1 MQNGVSEV
9 ERNVPGVDFP
19 WPNPSRPMFFL
30 INNGNEEIG
39 GSGTSYLNRTEAAS
53 VEKIVTLM
61 LKAGVVPDQIGV
73 VTPYEGQR
81 SYVVSH
87 MQKNGP
93 MRSDLYKE
101 IEVASVDSFQ
111 GREKDYIIVSCVRSN
126 TQQGIG
132 FLRDPRRLNVALTRA
147 RFGVII
153 VGNARLLAKN
163 PLWYALLTHFQQRN
177 CIVEG
182 PLNNLQVSMISL
194 SKPRISSNDKRL
206 TFTALGSQALG
217 LDVFDPLAPGN
228 STSGTYY
235 AKNWGDHP
243 DIQSFDLRSQNSSM
257 AHSETMTASSTNK
270 HVARGNQGD
279 SRHNPIYQQDPSG
292 TGSSTGKD
300 RMIRGPFADTISL
313 NSGMGFNSS
322 VLFPSDPFLDFIPAT
337 AGMGKNVKS
346 KMDSFDT
353 TSLRSQD
360 ETAR

>member
-1 MQNGVSEV
+1 
-9 ERNVPGVDFP
+9 
-19 WPNPSRPMFFL
+19 MFFL

-61 LKAGVVPDQIGV
+61 LKAGVVPEQIGV

-93 MRSDLYKE
+93 MRSELYKE

-147 RFGVII
+147 RYGVII

-228 STSGTYY
+228 SSSGTYY

-257 AHSETMTASSTNK
+257 AHTEAMTAASTNK
-270 HVARGNQGD
+270 HQPRGHQSD
-279 SRHNPIYQQDPSG
+279 SRHNPIYQQDAMGSG
-292 TGSSTGKD
+292 NASAAGATKD

-322 VLFPSDPFLDFIPAT
+322 VLFQSDPFLDFMPTPA
-337 AGMGKNVKS
+337 GIGKSMRGKV
-346 KMDSFDT
+346 DTFDT
-353 TSLRSQD
+353 ASLKSQD

>member
-1 MQNGVSEV
+1 
-9 ERNVPGVDFP
+9 
-19 WPNPSRPMFFL
+19 MFFL

-61 LKAGVVPDQIGV
+61 LKAGVVPEQIGV

-93 MRSDLYKE
+93 MRSELYKE

-147 RFGVII
+147 RYGVII

-228 STSGTYY
+228 SSSGTYY

-243 DIQSFDLRSQNSSM
+243 DIQAYDLRSQNSSM
-257 AHSETMTASSTNK
+257 AHTETMTASSTAK
-270 HVARGNQGD
+270 HQPRGSQSD
-279 SRHNPIYQQDPSG
+279 SRHNPIYQQDVSG
-292 TGSSTGKD
+292 TVAGAGLKD

-313 NSGMGFNSS
+313 NSGMGFNSN
-322 VLFPSDPFLDFIPAT
+322 VLFQSDPFLDFLPNPAGI
-337 AGMGKNVKS
+337 AKGMGGMKS
-346 KMDSFDT
+346 KIDNFDT